1 MLATRVLTI
10 STSVC
15 VRAHESVV
23 KSKDFS
29 LPTYVDR
36 RDYALPDVA
45 HVKQLSALK
54 EKEKASCSSLSTDE
68 KVELYRIK
76 FRKSF
81 AEMNRGSNEWK
92 TVVGSATLFIC
103 FTALIIMWQKSYVLP
118 GEKKKKKPSKW
129 MIEIRFEALHP

>member
-68 KVELYRIK
+68 KVECSYGLCLTCV
-76 FRKSF
+76 SF
-81 AEMNRGSNEWK
+81 IPTKIAALLESREWER
-92 TVVGSATLFIC
+92 C
-103 FTALIIMWQKSYVLP
+103 YV
-118 GEKKKKKPSKW
+118 
-129 MIEIRFEALHP
+129 